1 MACFCKPVQ
10 NKFIRVANTALIHH
24 KIHKLSRK
32 TFLEVSNITYSSM
45 VALALFAL
53 NPLICSHDLKL
64 STSAKDIVGHSVWH
78 QICWI
83 LDSWTP
89 YGNWENTAYMWHKR
103 INITSK
109 QLFGTNGAFHYSS
122 EVRWFEI
129 TADYVIKKTPPRSWS
144 FSSDSPLPWP
154 SQVPNSM
161 LWKCCEMSTMYTFL
175 CFHLQTSM

>member
-1 MACFCKPVQ
+1 
-10 NKFIRVANTALIHH
+10 
-24 KIHKLSRK
+24 
-32 TFLEVSNITYSSM
+32 M

-78 QICWI
+78 KICWI

-129 TADYVIKKTPPRSWS
+129 TADYVIKKTPPQSWS

-161 LWKCCEMSTMYTFL
+161 LWKCCEMSTMYT
-175 CFHLQTSM
+175 CFCAFTCKLACNVPLYMQIQATKTNDNNREDHFSDLPSGTWS